1 VEPSPA
7 FVAMAL
13 VLQRP
18 ATGPATFPQPLAR
31 GVASSASA
39 SLFPGPRGAT
49 ASVAF
54 SCIALAAARGAGKGK
69 KQKLAPS
76 KFKPAGK
83 FDLSQEKKKQA
94 KKKKQELYE
103 VQYEAGAIAPLYA
116 WDPLGFVS
124 KAGGESAM
132 KESFFRLRCAE
143 LKHGRVAMLAVV
155 GAITQH
161 FVHLPIFDGQP
172 LGIGALN
179 NSAALFGFS
188 LLFIISGYLE
198 VVVLTQDD
206 RVRAGSFGDPL
217 GFAKMMNLEDGG
229 DNLDMQNKELSNG
242 RLAMIGI
249 AAVAITEKLT
259 GLDAGEQ
266 LGAMFRGA

>member
-1 VEPSPA
+1 
-7 FVAMAL
+7 MAL

-54 SCIALAAARGAGKGK
+54 SCK

-124 KAGGESAM
+124 KAGGDQ
-132 KESFFRLRCAE
+132 ESFFRLRCAE

-172 LGIGALN
+172 LGQPDQG
-179 NSAALFGFS
+179 
-188 LLFIISGYLE
+188 
-198 VVVLTQDD
+198 
-206 RVRAGSFGDPL
+206 
-217 GFAKMMNLEDGG
+217 
-229 DNLDMQNKELSNG
+229 
-242 RLAMIGI
+242 
-249 AAVAITEKLT
+249 
-259 GLDAGEQ
+259 
-266 LGAMFRGA
+266 